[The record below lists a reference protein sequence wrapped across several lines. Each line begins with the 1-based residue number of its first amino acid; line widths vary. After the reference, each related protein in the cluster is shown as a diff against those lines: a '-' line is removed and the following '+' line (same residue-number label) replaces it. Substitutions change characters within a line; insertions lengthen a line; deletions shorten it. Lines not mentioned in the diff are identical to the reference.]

1 MTMLKKLL
9 LLIIGLVIIAV
20 MVVVALPAKLIIDQN
35 LLPPAL
41 QIEGVSGRWWSGQ
54 AASVTWYGEPRGQLN
69 WQYEFPDKVTFNLDD
84 EDNVIRSEIMLG
96 PLLSGEQQVVFD
108 GIRGQLQASELP
120 VPVAGVKLQGELVFN
135 LSQVQAIENQ
145 QLIMGGNVI
154 WHQARLGGRVVL
166 DLGQVDIQLNPQ
178 GQATAVHLSNN
189 NSGDVLLTGQGVI
202 AADNYQLDLR
212 LRAGFGK
219 DQLRR
224 QLMQLGELNPDGSVS
239 IALQGN
245 Y

>member
-1 MTMLKKLL
+1 MFKKLL
-9 LLIIGLVIIAV
+9 LMILGLFIIAV
-20 MVVVALPAKLIIDQN
+20 MVVVALPAKLIIDQG

-69 WQYEFPDKVTFNLDD
+69 WQYGFPDIVTFSLDD
-84 EDNVIRSEIMLG
+84 GGNAIRSEVKLR
-96 PLLSGEQQVVFD
+96 PLLSGEQQAVFE
-108 GIRGQLQASELP
+108 GVRGQVQASELP
-120 VPVAGVKLQGELVFN
+120 VPISGVLLQGELVFN
-135 LSQVQAIENQ
+135 LSQMQAIQNQ
-145 QLIMGGNVI
+145 QLIMEGNVI
-154 WHQARLGGRVVL
+154 WHQARLTGKVVL

-178 GQATAVHLSNN
+178 GQATTINLSNN
-189 NSGDVLLTGQGVI
+189 NSGDVLMTGQGVI

-212 LRAGFGK
+212 IRAGFGK

>member
-1 MTMLKKLL
+1 MLKKLL
-9 LLIIGLVIIAV
+9 LLIIGLIVIAV
-20 MVVVALPAKLIIDQN
+20 MVVVALPAKLIIDQS

-41 QIEGVSGRWWSGQ
+41 QVEGVSGRWWSGQ
-54 AASVTWYGEPRGQLN
+54 AASVSWYGKPRGQLN
-69 WQYEFPDKVTFNLDD
+69 WQYEFPDKVTFNLDN
-84 EDNVIRSEIMLG
+84 EDNIIRSEVMLR

-108 GIRGQLQASELP
+108 GVGGHIQASELP
-120 VPVAGVKLQGELVFN
+120 IPIAGVRLQGELVFN
-135 LSQVQAIENQ
+135 LSQVQAVQNQ
-145 QLIMGGNVI
+145 QLTVAGNVI
-154 WHQARLGGRVVL
+154 WHQARLSGKIVL
-166 DLGQVDIQLNPQ
+166 GLGQVDIQLNPQ
-178 GQATAVHLSNN
+178 GQATSIHLSNN
-189 NSGDVLLTGQGVI
+189 NSGDVLMTGQGVI